1 MRCVL
6 AALTLLFAAC
16 SPAAPEETAPSSDAA
31 ARAFNKYLS
40 WDEVRAIVPDASSP
54 EDSAL
59 LAERYINDWM
69 KEQVLLYTAEQRLP
83 ENQKQFEEELEAHR
97 KALLTYAYENLF
109 VQQRLDTL
117 ITEDEIN
124 RFYDENPSIFALNDY
139 IVKVKFVVL
148 PETTSNLKQFKKL
161 FESDNAEDLV
171 KLEQFCVDNGAVYYI
186 DTEAW
191 MYFEELLTRIPIDVY
206 NIEAFLRQ
214 NKRAE
219 FSEEGK
225 LYFVKFIEFKLKDTV
240 SPLPLVEGSI
250 KSMILNRRKK
260 ELLAKMRDE
269 VFLDAYGRKEVEK
282 LY

>member
-1 MRCVL
+1 MRFVTI
-6 AALTLLFAAC
+6 AISILLFACTPKA
-16 SPAAPEETAPSSDAA
+16 PEDAAPNDAA
-31 ARAFNKYLS
+31 ARAFDKFLS
-40 WDEVRAIVPDASSP
+40 WDEVKAIVPDAANP

-117 ITEDEIN
+117 ISEEEIT
-124 RFYDENPSIFALNDY
+124 RFYEDNQNIFALNDY

-148 PETTSNLKQFKKL
+148 PESTPKLKQFKKL
-161 FESDNAEDLV
+161 FESNDQEDLI

-186 DTEAW
+186 DTESW
-191 MYFEELLTRIPIDVY
+191 MYFEELLTKIPIDVY

-240 SPLPLVEGSI
+240 SPLPLVESSI

-269 VFLDAYGRKEVEK
+269 IFLDAYGRKDVEK

>member
-1 MRCVL
+1 MRFVTI
-6 AALTLLFAAC
+6 AISILLFACA
-16 SPAAPEETAPSSDAA
+16 PKAPEDAAPNDAA
-31 ARAFNKYLS
+31 ARAFDKFLS
-40 WDEVRAIVPDASSP
+40 WDEVKAIVPDAANP

-117 ITEDEIN
+117 ISEEEIT
-124 RFYDENPSIFALNDY
+124 RFYEDNQNIFALNDY

-148 PETTSNLKQFKKL
+148 PESTPKLKQFKKL
-161 FESDNAEDLV
+161 FESNDQEDLI

-186 DTEAW
+186 DTESW
-191 MYFEELLTRIPIDVY
+191 MYFEELLTKIPIDVY

-214 NKRAE
+214 NNRAE

-240 SPLPLVEGSI
+240 SPLPLVESSI

-269 VFLDAYGRKEVEK
+269 IFLDAYGRKDVEK

>member
-1 MRCVL
+1 MRWIPLVF
-6 AALTLLFAAC
+6 ALLFAAC
-16 SPAAPEETAPSSDAA
+16 SPKAPEPTAPADAA
-31 ARAFNKYLS
+31 ARAFDKYLT
-40 WDEVRAIVPDASSP
+40 WEEVRAIVPDAATP

-69 KEQVLLYTAEQRLP
+69 KEQVLLHTAEERLP
-83 ENQKQFEEELEAHR
+83 ESQKQFEKELEAQR
-97 KALLTYAYENLF
+97 KALLTFAYENLF

-117 ITEDEIN
+117 ITEDEIM
-124 RFYDENPSIFALNDY
+124 RFYEENQSIFALNDY

-148 PETTSNLKQFKKL
+148 PEATPKLKQFKKL
-161 FESDNAEDLV
+161 FESDDTEDLV
-171 KLEQFCVDNGAVYYI
+171 KLEQFCVDNGAAYYI

-191 MYFEELLTRIPIDVY
+191 MYFEELLTRIPLDVY
-206 NIEAFLRQ
+206 NVEAFLRQ

-219 FSEEGK
+219 FSEDGK

-240 SPLPLVEGSI
+240 SPLPLVESSI

-269 VFLDAYGRKEVEK
+269 VFLDAYGRKDVEK

>member
-1 MRCVL
+1 MRF
-6 AALTLLFAAC
+6 ALIAISIIIVAC
-16 SPAAPEETAPSSDAA
+16 GPKAPNDATPNDAA
-31 ARAFNKYLS
+31 ARAFDTFLS
-40 WDEVRAIVPDASSP
+40 WNEVKAIVPDAASP

-59 LAERYINDWM
+59 LAERYINDWL
-69 KEQVLLYTAEQRLP
+69 KEQVMLNTAERRLP
-83 ENQKQFEEELEAHR
+83 ESQKQFDQELDAHR
-97 KALLTYAYENLF
+97 KALLTFAYENLF

-117 ITEDEIN
+117 ISDDEIA
-124 RFYDENPSIFALNDY
+124 RFYDENQNIFALNDY

-148 PETTSNLKQFKKL
+148 PESTPKLKQFKKL
-161 FESDNAEDLV
+161 FESDDLEDLIT
-171 KLEQFCVDNGAVYYI
+171 LEQFCVDNGAVYYI

-214 NKRAE
+214 NRRFE
-219 FSEEGK
+219 FSEERK

-240 SPLPLVEGSI
+240 SPLPLVESSI

-269 VFLDAYGRKEVEK
+269 IFLDAYGRKDVEK